1 MTLSDLTNNAAT
13 AAVMCPTAIGAAGTL
28 GVGADPYL
36 MAAVGASCA
45 FRRAPGPAR
54 NRPPESRAR
63 NRRRSGRRAV
73 A

>member
-13 AAVMCPTAIGAAGTL
+13 AAVMCPTATGAAGTL

-45 FRRAPGPAR
+45 FRTPSGIRAPC
-54 NRPPESRAR
+54 
-63 NRRRSGRRAV
+63 
-73 A
+73 